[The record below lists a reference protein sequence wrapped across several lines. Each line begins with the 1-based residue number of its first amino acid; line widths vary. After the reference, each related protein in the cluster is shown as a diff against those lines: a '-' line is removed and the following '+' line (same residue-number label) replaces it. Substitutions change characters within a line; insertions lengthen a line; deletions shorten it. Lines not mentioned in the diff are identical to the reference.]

1 MKKFIAL
8 LCVALLLFTLSACT
22 IPDNDALPSFD
33 LTGVEPKCLEEL
45 PQNELTSLVKMPESG
60 SLDYVLDLTES
71 SRYGIFWKD
80 ISREQSNAWLNGL
93 LESGYKKV
101 QYAANEV
108 SVGTILKNGDVYLS
122 IAYSDNALSVLIAK
136 K

>member
-22 IPDNDALPSFD
+22 IPNNDTLPGFD
-33 LTGVEPKCLEEL
+33 LTGAIPEFLDEL
-45 PQNELTSLVKMPESG
+45 PQNELTALIKMPESG

-71 SRYGIFWKD
+71 SRYGIFWKE
-80 ISREQSNAWLNGL
+80 ITREQSNAWLDGL
-93 LESGYKKV
+93 LESGYEKV
-101 QYAANEV
+101 QYASNEV